1 MRVGSTPNLVSSGP
15 CVATRGECSG
25 LDLECPLI
33 VRVRVLP
40 LAQFS
45 HLRYN
50 ALHRGPIGL
59 WASEGGA
66 VSSRQLG
73 VLAVVVAILSW
84 AGLGYVIATQP
95 PTALTAGLVFP
106 LLFLAVGSVATLPL
120 SWLRRRLVQEAEAT
134 VVLREGG
141 LAGLYVTLIAGLQLA
156 RMLDAIVGLVLAAIF
171 VLFEA
176 FLLQR
181 PESVYRTWLR
191 RTTRSRDSR
200 RKKQSKKR

>member
-1 MRVGSTPNLVSSGP
+1 
-15 CVATRGECSG
+15 
-25 LDLECPLI
+25 
-33 VRVRVLP
+33 
-40 LAQFS
+40 
-45 HLRYN
+45 
-50 ALHRGPIGL
+50 
-59 WASEGGA
+59 

-73 VLAVVVAILSW
+73 VLAVVVALLSW

-191 RTTRSRDSR
+191 RTTRSRDGR